1 MSSKLTNEEFLE
13 NLKKYGVKDIPLE
26 EYKGKEKHILFQCHN
41 NPKHTFY
48 AAPYVMYRNKE
59 HCPYC
64 LRRKVFVGETD
75 MWTTDPDLAK
85 MLLNHEDGYKY
96 FSTGSQCVDWVCPN
110 CGNIINKQINQVRT
124 SGLSCDICGDGM
136 SFSEKFIYCMLLQLG
151 CVFVHDRTTEWSGC
165 KKYDFYIP
173 DMSLII
179 EANGIQHYD
188 DAFSFHDNQRSRTL
202 EEERENDKYKLRLAV
217 DNGIKHYIQLDC
229 RISSLDF
236 IKNSILNSEL
246 STLFDLS
253 CVDWNECM
261 YFTFKSTTILCGELW
276 NSGMKSTKKISEKTG
291 IHISSV
297 ISKLK
302 HCAQIGMC
310 DYTPYC
316 ERSKPIMCIETGKIY
331 NRPKDV
337 ERYGYHYPSVL
348 QVCKGKLQTSGGFHW
363 AYV

>member
-1 MSSKLTNEEFLE
+1 MPSKLTNEEFLE

-41 NPKHTFY
+41 NPNHKFY
-48 AAPYVMYRNKE
+48 AAPYVMYKNRP

-64 LRRKVFVGETD
+64 DRREVFVGETD

-85 MLLNHEDGYKY
+85 MLLNPDDGYKY

-124 SGLSCDICGDGM
+124 FGLSCDMCGDGM
-136 SFSEKFIYCMLLQLG
+136 SFSEKFIYCMLLQLK
-151 CVFVHDRTTEWSGC
+151 CTFVHDRTTEWSGH
-165 KKYDFYIP
+165 KKYDFYVP

-179 EANGIQHYD
+179 EANGAQHYD
-188 DAFSFHDNQRSRTL
+188 DSFSFHDSSRSRTL
-202 EEERENDKYKLRLAV
+202 EEEKENDEYKFNMAI

-229 RISSLDF
+229 RVSSLDF

-246 STLFDLS
+246 RTLFDLS
-253 CVDWNECM
+253 HIDWNECL
-261 YFTFKSTTILCGELW
+261 YFTFKSSTIWCGELW

-302 HCAQIGMC
+302 YCAQIGMC
-310 DYTPYC
+310 DYVPNYEKC
-316 ERSKPIMCIETGKIY
+316 KSVMCIETKKIY
-331 NRPKDV
+331 RRAKDV
-337 ERYGYHYPSVL
+337 KKDGYNYSCVL
-348 QVCKGKLQTSGGFHW
+348 QACKGQRETSGGNHW
-363 AYV
+363 AYI